1 MIGLCALLAT
11 AVLVGPAAA
20 ARTETPQSS
29 ALTYVE
35 ARAAAMRGDHGR
47 SAELLARLADRSAGD
62 STIGRKA
69 LSEAIGAGD
78 MPLALRLARKLKP
91 SQWTT
96 DARLLLI
103 ADELRQWHSDRALQY
118 VTGANDDAN
127 LQFLEPLI
135 KAWAAVERR
144 DLAAALTTIDQI
156 PVNSLLGPYRFEN
169 RVFILL
175 KFRRTVEAEPF
186 ARRAIAAAGGRE
198 NRLRLA
204 LADGFLAAGDRT
216 RALAMVE
223 GMGTEGGAARQR
235 IVAGKRTG
243 LATDE
248 PAKAYAELLLG
259 LAVDL
264 NRLNNRALPVSMVQV
279 ARFADPRNSA
289 GAVLLGL
296 LLENQDRVD
305 QALAILRSVPASDP
319 MAPQAHDAAARM
331 LVDQKRFDEALVLAR
346 STTTTR
352 DADVGDFARL
362 GDVLQASK
370 HYNEAA
376 DAYGRAIGL
385 SRAQQGV
392 QTDLWPLFLLRATAL
407 EAAGRWPETKQAL
420 QAALVM
426 APDQPLILNFLG
438 YAKLERGEDLDAAE
452 AMIRKASA
460 LAPEDASITDSL
472 GWALYKRGRYADA
485 IETLERAAAKDP
497 RQPEINEHLG
507 DALYAIGRRY
517 EARFAWNAALI
528 SAEDDVA
535 ARIRIKIAAGL
546 TPATA
551 AP

>member
-1 MIGLCALLAT
+1 
-11 AVLVGPAAA
+11 
-20 ARTETPQSS
+20 
-29 ALTYVE
+29 LTYVE
-35 ARAAAMRGDHGR
+35 ARAAAMRGEHGR
-47 SAELLARLADRSAGD
+47 SAELYAQLAESSAGD
-62 STIGRKA
+62 STISRKA
-69 LSEAIGAGD
+69 LGEAIGAGD
-78 MPLALRLARKLKP
+78 MALALRLARKLKP
-91 SQWTT
+91 GEWTT

-103 ADELRQWHSDRALQY
+103 ADELRRGRSDRALQF
-118 VTGANDDAN
+118 VTGANDEAN

-144 DLAAALTTIDQI
+144 DLASALTTIDQI
-156 PVNSLLGPYRFEN
+156 PVNSLLGPFRFEN
-169 RVFILL
+169 RAFILL
-175 KFRRTVEAEPF
+175 KFRRAAEAEPF
-186 ARRAIAAAGGRE
+186 ARRAAAAAGGRE

-204 LADGFLAAGDRT
+204 LADGFLAAGDRA

-223 GMGTEGGAARQR
+223 GMGTETGAARQR
-235 IVAGKRTG
+235 IAAGRRTG
-243 LATDE
+243 LAIDD
-248 PAKAYAELLLG
+248 PAKAYSELLLG
-259 LAVDL
+259 LAFDL

-296 LLENQDRVD
+296 LLENQGRVD
-305 QALAILRSVPASDP
+305 QALGVLNSVPGTDP
-319 MAPQAHDAAARM
+319 LAPQARDAAVRI
-331 LVDQKRFDEALVLAR
+331 LVNEKRFDEALALAR
-346 STTTTR
+346 STTTAR
-352 DADVGDFARL
+352 DATVSDFARL
-362 GDVLQASK
+362 GDVLQSSK
-370 HYNEAA
+370 RYNEAA

-385 SRAQQGV
+385 TRAQQGL
-392 QTDLWPLFLLRATAL
+392 QSDLWPLFLLRATAL
-407 EAAGRWPETKQAL
+407 EDAGRWPETKQAL
-420 QAALVM
+420 QAALAL

-497 RQPEINEHLG
+497 QQPEIHEHLG
-507 DALYAIGRRY
+507 DALYSIGRRY

-535 ARIRIKIAAGL
+535 ARIRLKIAAGL

>member
-1 MIGLCALLAT
+1 MIGLSALLAT
-11 AVLVGPAAA
+11 AVLAGPAAT
-20 ARTETPQSS
+20 ARTATPQSL

-35 ARAAAMRGDHGR
+35 ARAASMRGEHGR
-47 SAELLARLADRSAGD
+47 SAELLAELADRSAGD
-62 STIGRKA
+62 STISRKA

-78 MPLALRLARKLKP
+78 MALALRLAGKLKP
-91 SQWTT
+91 AEWTT
-96 DARLLLI
+96 DSRLLLI
-103 ADELRQWHSDRALQY
+103 ADELRHRRSDRALQY
-118 VTGANDDAN
+118 VAGANGEAN

-144 DLAAALTTIDQI
+144 DLNSALTIIDQI
-156 PVNSLLGPYRFEN
+156 PVNSLLGPFRFEN
-169 RVFILL
+169 KAFILL
-175 KFRRTVEAEPF
+175 KFRRAADAEPF

-223 GMGTEGGAARQR
+223 GMGTETGAARQR
-235 IVAGKRTG
+235 VIAGKRTG
-243 LATDE
+243 LANDE

-264 NRLNNRALPVSMVQV
+264 NRLNNRALPINMVQV
-279 ARFADPRNSA
+279 ARFADPSNSA

-296 LLENQDRVD
+296 LLENQDRVNE
-305 QALAILRSVPASDP
+305 ALAVLNAVPASDP
-319 MAPQAHDAAARM
+319 LAPQAHDAAARM
-331 LVDQKRFDEALVLAR
+331 LVDQKRFDEALALAR
-346 STTTTR
+346 STSSAR
-352 DADVGDFARL
+352 DATVSDFARL

-385 SRAQQGV
+385 TRLQG
-392 QTDLWPLFLLRATAL
+392 QASDLWPLLLLRATAL

-420 QAALVM
+420 QAALVL

-485 IETLERAAAKDP
+485 IETLQRAAAKDP
-497 RQPEINEHLG
+497 QQPEIHEHLG
-507 DALYAIGRRY
+507 DALYSIGRRY

-535 ARIRIKIAAGL
+535 ARIRLKIAGGL